1 MKWIVPVGHHFVD
14 GQRIPFRMQGCI
26 STDDG
31 RFTISRSPHD
41 GFVRPG
47 ETIIYMLTERPGG
60 GFAPVP
66 PDNTRV
72 VEYVRD
78 VEDTPQA
85 RLAAINHL
93 KSVAGDID
101 V

>member
-1 MKWIVPVGHHFVD
+1 MKWIIPTGHYFYNN
-14 GQRIPFRMQGCI
+14 QRLPFRHAGCM
-26 STDDG
+26 STEDG

-47 ETIIYMLTERPGG
+47 ETIVYMLTERPSG

-72 VEYVRD
+72 IERVRG
-78 VEDTPQA
+78 VVDTPET